1 MPKEREVGAEI
12 DFEEENFDEPV
23 VPIEDEE
30 EEFEIVSE
38 DELEGGEAAKSDP
51 AMEQLKLMQEQMAAL
66 SSMQGQVSGKTGSE
80 DTAKLIEALKEMNK
94 PKEKGFDPEM
104 YKQKR
109 EEWSKNFYDKPLD
122 IMDEWGQTMFGGVFQ
137 QMQQKMA
144 ALEQKI
150 TKQSLASDP
159 KYGGVLQKYSSEVDQ
174 IANQFT
180 GDPEAYKKA
189 IAMVSMNHFDEIL
202 EEKLAERAGSAPEQ
216 KPKER
221 VPYTGT
227 TKEPTAPQPKK
238 KNQIVLKNKAERD
251 KFERAFNLSP
261 MPDKKSFYELVWNRQ

>member
-94 PKEKGFDPEM
+94 PKEKDFDPEM